1 MNENDVVTQ
10 RVLPLIDDKNQVGWD
25 NDSLAA
31 LVASTMGVDVLIN
44 ITDSPGVYS
53 MNAKTK
59 QMELLDSY
67 AGEEVLELAT
77 ASRVGSVGA
86 KDKLDSLLWAVKN
99 GVKNAIV
106 MDSSETMGILK
117 VLNGQRIG
125 TLFSTRM
132 QSRL

>member
-10 RVLPLIDDKNQVGWD
+10 RVLHLTDDKNLVGWD

-31 LVASTMGVDVLIN
+31 LVASSLGVDVLIN

-53 MNAKTK
+53 LNAKSK
-59 QMELLDSY
+59 KLELLETY
-67 AGEEVLELAT
+67 AGETQLQLVPS
-77 ASRVGSVGA
+77 SRVGPVGA
-86 KDKLDSLLWAVKN
+86 KDKFDSILWAIKN
-99 GVKNAIV
+99 GVKHVIV
-106 MDSSETMGILK
+106 MDPCETMGILK

-125 TLFSTRM
+125 TLFSQQ